1 MRLNNFFSKMY
12 FVAFYQDYR
21 NRVCSGLA
29 KYHGIEPGAERKSRR
44 RPSDGTRMS
53 KRSPMKKKKDTDTSN
68 SSEGEAKIQNQRLRL
83 RRNIAPLYKDP
94 LVSSKLEMIKNIR
107 AKRAV
112 EETKKMEAID
122 RAR

>member
-1 MRLNNFFSKMY
+1 MY

-53 KRSPMKKKKDTDTSN
+53 KRSPMKKKDSDMSD
-68 SSEGEAKIQNQRLRL
+68 SSEGEAKIQNKRSRL
-83 RRNIAPLYKDP
+83 RRNSAPLYKDP

-112 EETKKMEAID
+112 VETKKMEAIE
-122 RAR
+122 RAQ

>member
-1 MRLNNFFSKMY
+1 MY

-44 RPSDGTRMS
+44 RPSDGTWMS
-53 KRSPMKKKKDTDTSN
+53 KRSPMKKKDSDTSN

-83 RRNIAPLYKDP
+83 RRNNAPHYKDP

-112 EETKKMEAID
+112 VETKKTEAIE